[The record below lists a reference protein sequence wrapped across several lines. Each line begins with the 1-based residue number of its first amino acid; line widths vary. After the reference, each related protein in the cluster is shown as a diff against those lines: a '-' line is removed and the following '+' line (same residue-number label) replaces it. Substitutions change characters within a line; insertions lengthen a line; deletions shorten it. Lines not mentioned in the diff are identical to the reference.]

1 MLAATAL
8 HVAPRVALPYRG
20 TVHTCARTSAAL
32 SATGRSMLR
41 ASRGPTRTTRG
52 ATRLAAFESTTNTPN
67 TRTVQRGHAS
77 STAYNPMFD
86 LSGNQSK
93 CEAMFCCDLL
103 GSFMRFSVVP
113 PRRCTHSG
121 RPTSTCGCLC
131 SRHPRPRCSHNSRKR
146 GGTAATLS

>member
-1 MLAATAL
+1 MVSIYSASCYGSTCSATSSTTVPSYRT
-8 HVAPRVALPYRG
+8 HVRAHERRSQCSGPVDVARLSRPYTNHVRLSKAPPTRRTRGQFSEVTRAAPRI
-20 TVHTCARTSAAL
+20 T
-32 SATGRSMLR
+32 
-41 ASRGPTRTTRG
+41 
-52 ATRLAAFESTTNTPN
+52 
-67 TRTVQRGHAS
+67 QR
-77 STAYNPMFD
+77 FD

-93 CEAMFCCDLL
+93 CEATFCCDLL
-103 GSFMRFSVVP
+103 GSFICFSVVP